1 MPEVEERQGL
11 QKGQKI
17 GVVLLSIFSVFAVGL
32 GLLKIRNT
40 MYAPFALNNG
50 VPYTTKEDINTNEA
64 LIYRDT
70 DKDGLND
77 FDELYVYIT
86 SPYLAD
92 TDSDGISDKTEVD
105 KASDPLCPQ
114 GQNCNS
120 PILTGEGLVDSATSS
135 STLSEPTPPEQ
146 DLVTNLSS
154 PVEVRKMLLANGF
167 DQKIL
172 DQTSDVE
179 LMNMVKEV
187 LNSTSTNIT
196 P

>member
-1 MPEVEERQGL
+1 
-11 QKGQKI
+11 
-17 GVVLLSIFSVFAVGL
+17 
-32 GLLKIRNT
+32 
-40 MYAPFALNNG
+40 
-50 VPYTTKEDINTNEA
+50 
-64 LIYRDT
+64 
-70 DKDGLND
+70 
-77 FDELYVYIT
+77 
-86 SPYLAD
+86 
-92 TDSDGISDKTEVD
+92 
-105 KASDPLCPQ
+105 
-114 GQNCNS
+114 
-120 PILTGEGLVDSATSS
+120 LTGEGLLTAQPRLVLCQSQ
-135 STLSEPTPPEQ
+135 PPEQ

>member
-1 MPEVEERQGL
+1 MPEEEERQGL

-32 GLLKIRNT
+32 GLLQIRNT
-40 MYAPFALNNG
+40 MYAPFALNSG
-50 VPYTTKEDINTNEA
+50 VPYTVKEDINTNEA

-92 TDSDGISDKTEVD
+92 TDSDGIGDKVEVE
-105 KASDPLCPQ
+105 KGSDPLCPQ

-120 PILTGEGLVDSATSS
+120 PILTGEGLLDTSVS
-135 STLSEPTPPEQ
+135 STLLEPLPPEQ
-146 DLVTNLSS
+146 DLEVALNS
-154 PVEVRKMLLANGF
+154 PTEIRKMLLASGF
-167 DQKIL
+167 DKKIL
-172 DQTSDVE
+172 DQTSDAD

-187 LNSTSTNIT
+187 LNSSSTNST

>member
-1 MPEVEERQGL
+1 MPEEEERQGL

-32 GLLKIRNT
+32 GFLKIRNT

-92 TDSDGISDKTEVD
+92 TDSDSIDDKVEVD
-105 KASDPLCPQ
+105 KGSDPLCPQ

-120 PILTGEGLVDSATSS
+120 PILTGEGLVSASVS
-135 STLSEPTPPEQ
+135 STLLEPVPAGQ
-146 DLVTNLSS
+146 DLSSSLSS
-154 PVEVRKMLLANGF
+154 PAEIRKMLLANGF
-167 DQKIL
+167 DQKL
-172 DQTSDVE
+172 LEQTSDLD
-179 LMNMVKEV
+179 LMSMVKEI
-187 LNSTSTNIT
+187 LNSTSTNLR